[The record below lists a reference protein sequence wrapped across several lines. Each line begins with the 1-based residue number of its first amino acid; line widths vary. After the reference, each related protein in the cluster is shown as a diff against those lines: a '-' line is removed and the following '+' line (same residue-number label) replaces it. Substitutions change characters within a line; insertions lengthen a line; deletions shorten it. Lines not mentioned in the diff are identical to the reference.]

1 MREQTRRNI
10 MYVAG
15 LEALNKLSK
24 RLKWNEQQYK
34 AALAELVRQLQPT
47 LAEI

>member
-15 LEALNKLSK
+15 LEALNRISK
-24 RLKWNEQQYK
+24 RLQWNEQQYK
-34 AALAELVRQLQPT
+34 TALTELVRQLQPT